1 MAGAGCLPCK
11 VNLRLI
17 SNHQPRHPGVTRSR
31 FSQKSQQS
39 CWHFWCSVRWPGSRV
54 GCELLHNTHRMWCL
68 RVWYTLVPTY
78 TNLLLILSPLKWRG
92 RRLWQLGFG
101 LMPEADSRQRTI
113 QLDSTISIYFT
124 IDQRNPS
131 IFSVEA
137 LAFEGLLMF
146 VVSTWTIGDRS
157 TQENNG
163 TAHFL
168 EHMAFKGTKR
178 RNRIQLEQDGLQI
191 DAVFRMDSGW
201 KYVWLFAYESYVTY
215 VTMMSCVFEVGWN

>member
-1 MAGAGCLPCK
+1 M
-11 VNLRLI
+11 
-17 SNHQPRHPGVTRSR
+17 
-31 FSQKSQQS
+31 
-39 CWHFWCSVRWPGSRV
+39 
-54 GCELLHNTHRMWCL
+54 
-68 RVWYTLVPTY
+68 
-78 TNLLLILSPLKWRG
+78 
-92 RRLWQLGFG
+92 GFG

-178 RNRIQLEQDGLQI
+178 RNRIQLEQDGLQ
-191 DAVFRMDSGW
+191 DGSTFDC
-201 KYVWLFAYESYVTY
+201 LL
-215 VTMMSCVFEVGWN
+215 MSLM